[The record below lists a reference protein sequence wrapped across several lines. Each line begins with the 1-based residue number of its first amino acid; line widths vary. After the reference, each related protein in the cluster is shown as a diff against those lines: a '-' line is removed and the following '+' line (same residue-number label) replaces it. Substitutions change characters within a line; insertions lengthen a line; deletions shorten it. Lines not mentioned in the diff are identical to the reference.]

1 MPATVDLECPFVSMF
16 TVAFGRIM
24 SGVVYGVGVTMI
36 DRETVVSGDDR
47 LELRTWLRLLACCN
61 LIEKEIRTRLR
72 NHAGITLPQF
82 DLLAAL
88 DRAEGGALVMGELSR
103 RLMVTNG
110 NVTALV
116 DRLVR
121 DGLLEREVSPTD
133 RRVLVVR
140 MTPRGRE
147 IFESVAPK
155 HATWLEDLMAA
166 MHRERVEGLYHHLAD
181 LKASV
186 SSAA

>member
-1 MPATVDLECPFVSMF
+1 MIDCE
-16 TVAFGRIM
+16 TVA
-24 SGVVYGVGVTMI
+24 SQ
-36 DRETVVSGDDR
+36 DDR

-72 NHAGITLPQF
+72 DEVGITLPQF

-88 DRAEGGALVMGELSR
+88 DRAEGGSLVMGELSR

-121 DGLLEREVSPTD
+121 DGLLERQVSPTD
-133 RRVLVVR
+133 RRALVVR
-140 MTPRGRE
+140 MTPRGRMV
-147 IFESVAPK
+147 FEQVAPS
-155 HATWLEDLMAA
+155 HADWLADLMAG
-166 MHRERVEGLYHHLAD
+166 MNREHVECLYGHLAE
-181 LKASV
+181 LKASLV
-186 SSAA
+186 ATQ

>member
-1 MPATVDLECPFVSMF
+1 
-16 TVAFGRIM
+16 
-24 SGVVYGVGVTMI
+24 MI
-36 DRETVVSGDDR
+36 DRETVATRDDR

-61 LIEKEIRTRLR
+61 LMEKEIRTRLR
-72 NHAGITLPQF
+72 DHGGITLPQF

-88 DRAEGGALVMGELSR
+88 DRADGGALVMGELSK

-121 DGLLEREVSPTD
+121 DGLLERQVSPTD
-133 RRVLVVR
+133 RRALIVR
-140 MTPRGRE
+140 MTPQGRE
-147 IFESVAPK
+147 VFLSIAPK
-155 HATWLEDLMAA
+155 HASWLEDLMGS
-166 MHRERVEGLYHHLAD
+166 MQRDQVEALYHHLAD

-186 SSAA
+186 SAAA

>member
-1 MPATVDLECPFVSMF
+1 MIDCE
-16 TVAFGRIM
+16 TVA
-24 SGVVYGVGVTMI
+24 SG
-36 DRETVVSGDDR
+36 EDR
-47 LELRTWLRLLACCN
+47 LELRTWLRLLACYN

-72 NHAGITLPQF
+72 DHAGITLPQF
-82 DLLAAL
+82 VLLAAL
-88 DRAEGGALVMGELSR
+88 GRAENGSLVMGELSK

-121 DGLLEREVSPTD
+121 DGLLERHVSPTD
-133 RRVLVVR
+133 RRALVVR

-147 IFESVAPK
+147 VFEAVAPS
-155 HATWLEDLMAA
+155 HAVWLQDLMGD
-166 MHRERVEGLYHHLAD
+166 MCRDRVEALYNHLAD

-186 SSAA
+186 CAVQ